1 MRGSRCRM
9 KIKKV
14 RKEYSSKIQQREA
27 VGKIRDFNTIRPKA
41 LKTKNL
47 YRAPNRQKTT
57 SIRILGPMKN
67 LSSKRSSKIAAISIR
82 IQAIRLQESRIS
94 LDKIRIRRTQKAYSK
109 HIHSNITVANRTKT
123 KIKIMI
129 ACLSNQLA
137 MMTQAINVSKRHKR
151 SHMKK
156 NKKEFN

>member
-1 MRGSRCRM
+1 MHGSRCRM

-14 RKEYSSKIQQREA
+14 RKVCSSKIQQREA
-27 VGKIRDFNTIRPKA
+27 VGKIKGFNTISPKA

-47 YRAPNRQKTT
+47 YRALNRQKTI
-57 SIRILGPMKN
+57 SIRILVPMKN
-67 LSSKRSSKIAAISIR
+67 LSSHQSSKIVAISIR

-94 LDKIRIRRTQKAYSK
+94 LDKIRIRKTQKAYSK
-109 HIHSNITVANRTKT
+109 RIHSNIIVANRTNPKT
-123 KIKIMI
+123 KVMI
-129 ACLSNQLA
+129 ACLSTQLA
-137 MMTQAINVSKRHKR
+137 MMTQAINVSKRHLR